1 MGKGTLQLYK
11 NKYNYPKYSETI
23 TPVGEPMTFTPNNMG
38 LKAGSIDV
46 AGDTSRFMSCNY
58 IRMIRDGETIYAWI
72 DEVVFH
78 TKDSFTI
85 RYSVDPWRTFKS
97 KIELGTQFVTRQPQS
112 TTKRDKLLG
121 APTDT
126 NEVTSFLYSIGQP
139 SKRVFVVQLRTDSGE
154 VFSRTPVQPTPYQFY
169 FIEYEMNNWTA
180 NTALNSLM
188 TILGGAKPINIVTM
202 YSIPW
207 CDISTLPP
215 QPLVIE
221 RSDDDRVTV
230 EGFKFLAAGINP
242 ATIFY
247 NEAPLQSYPFELNSL
262 KRVTHSVQLV
272 ISEAGVM
279 SIPDELLSRPDLRL
293 RQDIDLFSGACNYML
308 KSDVTEQWTQ
318 SVRGSSVSSIPI
330 VSDPYDTYQS
340 QNQNALT
347 TSLIGDVANIAIGG
361 AMAFGG
367 GGLGA
372 LAGSGA
378 VMGGVNGL
386 IDRFYV
392 SGDIENKTSNPP
404 AFLGTAM
411 ASTMNGRFWMV
422 VTQTP
427 ATNQSDVNSRF
438 GYPINM
444 IKTLTFPTAGYIE
457 TENCNVSSTDGTVPR
472 WAIEEINTIF
482 NNGIRVY

>member
-1 MGKGTLQLYK
+1 MAAVQFYK

-23 TPVGEPMTFTPNNMG
+23 TPVGNELSFTPETTG
-38 LKAGSIDV
+38 LKSGTVIA
-46 AGDTSRFMSCNY
+46 AGDMNKFMNCNY
-58 IRMIRDGETIYAWI
+58 IRIRRDGATIYAWI
-72 DEVVFH
+72 DDVEFH
-78 TKDSFTI
+78 TDSSFYV
-85 RYSVDPWRTFKS
+85 RYSVDPWRTFKN
-97 KIELGTQFVTRQPQS
+97 KIDLGIQFVTRQPQS
-112 TTKRDKLLG
+112 TTKKDKLLG
-121 APTDT
+121 AATET
-126 NEVTSFLYSIGQP
+126 NEVKSFLYSIGEP
-139 SKRVFVVQLRTDSGE
+139 SKRIFVVQLRTDSGE
-154 VFSRTPVQPTPYQFY
+154 IFSRTPVQPTPYQFY
-169 FIEYEMNNWTA
+169 FIEYDTNNWSA
-180 NTALNSLM
+180 NTSLDSLM

-207 CDISTLPP
+207 CDISSLPS
-215 QPLVIE
+215 QPLNVE
-221 RSDDDRVTV
+221 RSEGDRVSVT
-230 EGFKFLAAGINP
+230 GFRFLGSGINP

-247 NEAPLQSYPFELNSL
+247 NEAPLTSYPFELDQL
-262 KRVTHSVQLV
+262 KKVAHSVQLV
-272 ISEAGVM
+272 ISDGGIIT
-279 SIPDELLSRPDLRL
+279 IPDELLSRPNLRV

-318 SVRGSSVSSIPI
+318 SVRGSSISSIPI
-330 VSDPYDTYQS
+330 VSDPYDTYLS

-372 LAGSGA
+372 VAGSGA
-378 VMGGVNGL
+378 VMSGAKGL
-386 IDRFYV
+386 IDRFYT

-404 AFLGTAM
+404 AFLGTAL

-422 VTQTP
+422 ITQTP
-427 ATNQSDVNSRF
+427 ATNHTEVNDRF

-444 IKTLTFPTAGYIE
+444 LKTLVFPTSGYIE
-457 TENCNVSSTDGTVPR
+457 TEGCNVSSDGTVPR